1 MPRGDVESDVARV
14 SIDARKWLATKYYPR
29 MFGERQEVNLKT
41 TDMTKVYVEQLK
53 ILMSGHD
60 QRMKTIEL
68 KSEVKMIAEESEK
81 AEQ

>member
-1 MPRGDVESDVARV
+1 
-14 SIDARKWLATKYYPR
+14 
-29 MFGERQEVNLKT
+29 
-41 TDMTKVYVEQLK
+41 MTKVYVEQLK